1 MIIEWSYR
9 LTYINVRLLVQ
20 FVEQCRGGGGRR
32 RMSNMVR
39 SSVDE
44 AIVRLSSAA
53 PQPLCAVNPS
63 CFTGS
68 ASIVGERG
76 AIHSCDERCRSISFV
91 KRSAPSLAG

>member
-53 PQPLCAVNPS
+53 PQPLRAVNAS

-68 ASIVGERG
+68 ASIVNWRAG
-76 AIHSCDERCRSISFV
+76 HSCVERCRSISFV